1 MTVRTPPR
9 TADELLAVLKRLRRA
24 GLAGGGKAPHK
35 PLLLL
40 RLIGELAAGRT
51 SETTFEDVAEPL
63 GALIAQ
69 YAPSGRDAPQDR
81 AAMPFVRL
89 EAELWETTDRWSR
102 PLPLDANGDRL
113 IELGARGRLRPDVER
128 LLLEPAVRSAAIT
141 LLLTEAAPS
150 GLEQAVHQLNHPR
163 QEERYRTTTTTRRVR
178 DSRFA
183 KAVLELY
190 RHACAFC
197 RFGGRLGGVP
207 VGVEA
212 AHVHA
217 HGQGG
222 PDVVQNGLALCA
234 LHHALFDCGVLG
246 LTERLTVAV
255 SPHYAPADGLGAQV
269 LALDGTPVAR
279 PVEGGSGVAEVYRRW
294 HAEHVFQR

>member
-1 MTVRTPPR
+1 MTVRNPPR
-9 TADELLAVLKRLRRA
+9 TSDELLATLKRLRRS

-40 RLIGELAAGRT
+40 HLIGQLAAAGT

-63 GALIAQ
+63 GELIAR
-69 YAPSGRDAPQDR
+69 YAPSGRADPRER
-81 AAMPFVRL
+81 AALPFVRL
-89 EAELWETTDRWSR
+89 EEELWETTDRWSR
-102 PLPLDANGDRL
+102 PLPREAGGDRL
-113 IELGARGRLRPDVER
+113 IGLGARGRLRPDVER
-128 LLLEPAVRSAAIT
+128 LLLDPAVRGPAIT
-141 LLLTEAAPS
+141 LLLAEADPS
-150 GLEQAVHQLNHPR
+150 GLEQAVQHLTHPLG
-163 QEERYRTTTTTRRVR
+163 EERYRTTTATRRVR

-183 KAVLELY
+183 RAVLELY
-190 RHACAFC
+190 QHACAFC

-246 LTERLTVAV
+246 LTNRLTVAV
-255 SPHYAPADGLGAQV
+255 SPHYTPADGLGAQV
-269 LALDGTPVAR
+269 LALDGTPAAQ
-279 PVEGGSGVAEVYRRW
+279 PADPALGVEEEYRRW
-294 HAEHVFQR
+294 HTAHVFQH